1 MSTVVM
7 LGQATIGREQRILQ
21 AVTNQKEKERLFE
34 AEGCP
39 ESCKCQLVQGRSILA
54 YDGVTS

>member
-1 MSTVVM
+1 M
-7 LGQATIGREQRILQ
+7 LASQATIGGEQRILQ

-39 ESCKCQLVQGRSILA
+39 ESWKCQLVQGRSILA
-54 YDGVTS
+54 YNGVTS

>member
-7 LGQATIGREQRILQ
+7 LASQATIGGEQRILQ

-39 ESCKCQLVQGRSILA
+39 ES
-54 YDGVTS
+54 